1 MKTCLNCGH
10 PLHSEAAFCQNCGAA
25 VPKDT
30 APTETP
36 AFCSNCG
43 EQLTPGTK
51 FCVNCGVPIEQVPVS
66 SQEEQP
72 ETGSKPAASGRKGKL
87 IIGAIAAAVVVVAGI
102 LVIPRLFSSPSQQF
116 VSYQQDLFADRALE
130 LLEEGV
136 DTLGSGQFSS
146 DLTVTASTDNV
157 DINQYLQDS
166 SVSLKVDLNRDT
178 LLANGE
184 FTLMGSPILT
194 GVLSYDKGTLGF
206 YLPEIEDTYY
216 TMNLSHTIGAITS
229 RKVDLSVLTLPE
241 ISGKEWRSLLE
252 SYLDIVYT
260 VVNEK
265 NVTVENGV
273 SFSLPQLGSYMTGT
287 RYTFQP
293 RAEDVEAML
302 LKLAQTLRE
311 DENLRQLI
319 LKLINPDMLTAAFGS
334 DIFNGYDLEQELDN
348 ALLSLADELEYNAAD
363 AGREVEES
371 GFTWELYVEGNQV
384 RMIRLFTTYSDTV
397 LVYESQ
403 GSESDRRQEAFY
415 AEYYG
420 EPQFILTHD
429 YTKNGSVS
437 DGVMSLTQPY
447 GPSLEIRYDMDSEK
461 KSPLGIPQGSYR
473 LYSDMLPVSLTLD
486 VTPGQ
491 NDSVDHTLQIQGDS
505 YVFDGVFS
513 SLEVNIN
520 ATDGSS
526 AKAPGVPPYDIS
538 DFSYSEYYDLFQRL
552 GTSVEQDLIRNL
564 EPLMDASYGW

>member
-10 PLHSEAAFCQNCGAA
+10 SLPSQAAFCPSCGAA
-25 VPKDT
+25 VPQDA
-30 APTETP
+30 APAETP
-36 AFCSNCG
+36 AFCGNCG

-51 FCVNCGVPIEQVPVS
+51 FCVNCGAPIEQAPAP
-66 SQEEQP
+66 SQEETPQP
-72 ETGSKPAASGRKGKL
+72 GSRPVPAGRKGKL
-87 IIGAIAAAVVVVAGI
+87 VVGAITAAVVVAAGI

-116 VSYQQDLFADRALE
+116 VAYQQDLFTDRALE
-130 LLEEGV
+130 VLEEGV
-136 DTLGSGQFSS
+136 DTIGSGQFSS
-146 DLTVTASTDNV
+146 DLTVTASTDNM

-184 FTLMGSPILT
+184 LTLMGSPILT
-194 GVLSYDKGTLGF
+194 GALSYDKGTLGF
-206 YLPEIEDTYY
+206 YLPEIQDTYY
-216 TMNLSHTIGAITS
+216 TMNLSQTVEALTG
-229 RKVDLSVLTLPE
+229 REVDLSVLALPE

-260 VVNEK
+260 VVNEE
-265 NVTVENGV
+265 NVLVENGV
-273 SFSLPQLGSYMTGT
+273 SFSLPQLGGSMTGT
-287 RYTFQP
+287 RYIFQP

-311 DENLRQLI
+311 DETLRQLI
-319 LKLINPDMLTAAFGS
+319 LKLINPDMLTAAFGVDLFS
-334 DIFNGYDLEQELDN
+334 GYDLEEELDD
-348 ALLSLADELEYNAAD
+348 ALLSLADELEYSAAD

-384 RMIRLFTTYSDTV
+384 RMIRLFTLYSDTV

-403 GSESDRRQEAFY
+403 GAESDRRQEAFY
-415 AEYYG
+415 VEYYG
-420 EPQFILTHD
+420 EPQFILSHD

-437 DGVMSLTQPY
+437 DGVVSLTQPY
-447 GPSLEIRYDMDSEK
+447 GPSLEMRYDMDSEK

-473 LYSDMLPVSLTLD
+473 LYSDALPVSLTLD
-486 VTPGQ
+486 VAPGQ
-491 NDSVDHTLQIQGDS
+491 NNSVDHTLQIQGDA
-505 YVFDGVFS
+505 YVFDGAFS

-538 DFSYSEYYDLFQRL
+538 SFSYEDYYDLFQGL
-552 GTSVEQDLIRNL
+552 GMAVEQDLLRNL
-564 EPLMDASYGW
+564 EPLLDASYGW

>member
-1 MKTCLNCGH
+1 M
-10 PLHSEAAFCQNCGAA
+10 
-25 VPKDT
+25 
-30 APTETP
+30 
-36 AFCSNCG
+36 
-43 EQLTPGTK
+43 
-51 FCVNCGVPIEQVPVS
+51 
-66 SQEEQP
+66 
-72 ETGSKPAASGRKGKL
+72 
-87 IIGAIAAAVVVVAGI
+87 
-102 LVIPRLFSSPSQQF
+102 
-116 VSYQQDLFADRALE
+116 
-130 LLEEGV
+130 
-136 DTLGSGQFSS
+136 
-146 DLTVTASTDNV
+146 
-157 DINQYLQDS
+157 
-166 SVSLKVDLNRDT
+166 
-178 LLANGE
+178 
-184 FTLMGSPILT
+184 
-194 GVLSYDKGTLGF
+194 
-206 YLPEIEDTYY
+206 
-216 TMNLSHTIGAITS
+216 
-229 RKVDLSVLTLPE
+229 
-241 ISGKEWRSLLE
+241 
-252 SYLDIVYT
+252 
-260 VVNEK
+260 
-265 NVTVENGV
+265 
-273 SFSLPQLGSYMTGT
+273 
-287 RYTFQP
+287 
-293 RAEDVEAML
+293 
-302 LKLAQTLRE
+302 
-311 DENLRQLI
+311 
-319 LKLINPDMLTAAFGS
+319 
-334 DIFNGYDLEQELDN
+334 
-348 ALLSLADELEYNAAD
+348 
-363 AGREVEES
+363 EES